1 MSGAKNSS
9 HGPGGGAIFNR
20 RAKFD
25 YTTGDELKVGLE
37 LSGKKVRA
45 ARDGRVQLKGAFVTT
60 RGGQL
65 WLNNASFSV
74 RLNEKNSPST
84 TVDTS
89 PVRLLATRKQIL
101 SLISEKDKKGVT
113 IVPLRLLTKGKWIKL
128 VIALGKGK
136 KSYDKREVIKKRD
149 LEREERR
156 ENQR

>member
-1 MSGAKNSS
+1 M
-9 HGPGGGAIFNR
+9 
-20 RAKFD
+20 
-25 YTTGDELKVGLE
+25 GLE

-60 RGGQL
+60 RGDQL

-74 RLNEKNSPST
+74 RLNEKNSPGT
-84 TVDTS
+84 TVDTN

-113 IVPLRLLTKGKWIKL
+113 IVPLRLLNKGKWIKL

-136 KSYDKREVIKKRD
+136 KTYDKREVIKKRD